1 LSKLYVDELHPKTSG
16 GAVLMPNRP
25 AFQVHSPTATG
36 NNSVVY
42 WQTDVVA
49 STHFNK
55 SNGKFTAPIS
65 GVYHFFWQL
74 LSNENN
80 AWVVSEIRKNGTAIV
95 HNQQYNHSGE
105 VAGLA
110 THGSVL
116 LSLSASDYVE
126 IYSAAS
132 TYANINT
139 GTNSFFGGYLIG

>member
-1 LSKLYVDELHPKTSG
+1 MSKLYVDELHPKTSG

-80 AWVVSEIRKNGTAIV
+80 AWVVSEIRKNGTAIL

-126 IYSAAS
+126 IYSDAS

>member
-1 LSKLYVDELHPKTSG
+1 MSKLYVDEIHPKTSG
-16 GAVLMPNRP
+16 GAVLIPNRP

-49 STHFNK
+49 SPHFNK
-55 SNGKFTAPIS
+55 GNGKFSAPIS

-80 AWVVSEIRKNGTAIV
+80 AWVVSELRKNGSAIL
-95 HNQQYNHSGE
+95 HNQQWNGSGE
-105 VAGLA
+105 AAGR
-110 THGSVL
+110 TTQGSAL
-116 LSLSASDYVE
+116 LSLSTSDYVE
-126 IYSAAS
+126 CYSGAS

>member
-1 LSKLYVDELHPKTSG
+1 MSTLAVDTITPNSAN
-16 GAVLMPNRP
+16 AVTFPNKP
-25 AFQVHSPTATG
+25 SFQVSSPTATG

-42 WQTDVVA
+42 WQVDVVA

-55 SNGKFTAPIS
+55 ANGKFTAPIA

-80 AWVVSEIRKNGTAIV
+80 KWVVSEIRKNGTAIL
-95 HNQQYNHSGE
+95 HNQQYNQTGE

-110 THGSVL
+110 THGSAL

-126 IYSAAS
+126 IYSDAS

-139 GTNSFFGGYLIG
+139 GSNSFFGGYLVG